1 MTVASSR
8 FRQHLERKGG
18 WAERVSRAG
27 RRRRECKT
35 QPRPWNPR
43 SSNAPRYKFGAAS
56 ERTIPAPVSQGPEA
70 TERPGRR
77 ATSSSAYPRRRSTRR
92 NPSGPQEWGRTL
104 SRRRQLGPTPAQRPE
119 WERVSGADCPA
130 SLGAGAGCQ
139 FRAKVSAAGAVPGG
153 SRGRWREKAKVP
165 PAPTGRWRTFPKS
178 DVGRSSLILF
188 ASCPRRFILIW
199 PNSVEH
205 KRGICR
211 DGMQP
216 RKLSSRGF

>member
-1 MTVASSR
+1 MASSL

-77 ATSSSAYPRRRSTRR
+77 AISSSAYLPETAIHEEEPKRAPGVRAHPEPLPPARPNAGAASLV
-92 NPSGPQEWGRTL
+92 SAGEWRGL
-104 SRRRQLGPTPAQRPE
+104 PRQLGG
-119 WERVSGADCPA
+119 WGGGVSFVPRCQLRARCREA
-130 SLGAGAGCQ
+130 LGD
-139 FRAKVSAAGAVPGG
+139 GG
-153 SRGRWREKAKVP
+153 
-165 PAPTGRWRTFPKS
+165 
-178 DVGRSSLILF
+178 
-188 ASCPRRFILIW
+188 
-199 PNSVEH
+199 
-205 KRGICR
+205 
-211 DGMQP
+211 
-216 RKLSSRGF
+216 

>member
-1 MTVASSR
+1 MNECIILGEIQSNRKVADKGSHAAHLSRCCPRKEGHPHPTPGMTVASSR

-77 ATSSSAYPRRRSTRR
+77 ATSSSAYPRQRSTRR
-92 NPSGPQEWGRTL
+92 NPSGPQE
-104 SRRRQLGPTPAQRPE
+104 
-119 WERVSGADCPA
+119 
-130 SLGAGAGCQ
+130 
-139 FRAKVSAAGAVPGG
+139 
-153 SRGRWREKAKVP
+153 
-165 PAPTGRWRTFPKS
+165 
-178 DVGRSSLILF
+178 
-188 ASCPRRFILIW
+188 
-199 PNSVEH
+199 
-205 KRGICR
+205 
-211 DGMQP
+211 
-216 RKLSSRGF
+216 